1 MKGTIK
7 VEAGRRRSL
16 CPGVEIKKLLNP
28 GAETGS
34 QDLEAGLENERLE
47 HDPDWYPVTGIGLEA
62 GADQVVKV
70 EIERREL
77 KN

>member
-1 MKGTIK
+1 M
-7 VEAGRRRSL
+7 
-16 CPGVEIKKLLNP
+16 EIKKCLNA
-28 GAETGS
+28 GVETGS

-47 HDPDWYPVTGIGLEA
+47 HDPDWYPDRGIGLEA
-62 GADQVVKV
+62 GADQVAKV